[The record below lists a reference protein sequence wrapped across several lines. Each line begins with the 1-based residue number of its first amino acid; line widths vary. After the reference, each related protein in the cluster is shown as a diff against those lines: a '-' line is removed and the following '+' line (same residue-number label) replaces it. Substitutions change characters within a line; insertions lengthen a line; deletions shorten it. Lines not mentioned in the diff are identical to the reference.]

1 MHSSKRP
8 SRNYV
13 NIRLEQVARTARD
26 AADKV
31 YRRECGIDILHL
43 RILRIVAETPG
54 RPVNW
59 VVGESNLDRTLV
71 SRMITNLVK
80 RTLLERAISPDD
92 ARQFLLF
99 TTPAGQDLVRKADVL
114 GDALNA
120 DLLSVLDKRELDT
133 FEKCLTKLAQW
144 RPKE

>member
-1 MHSSKRP
+1 MALSKR
-8 SRNYV
+8 STRNYV

-31 YRRECGIDILHL
+31 YRRECGMDILHI

-80 RTLLERAISPDD
+80 RNLLERTISPDD
-92 ARQFLLF
+92 ARQFLLE
-99 TTPAGQDLVRKADVL
+99 TTPAGQKIVDQANVL
-114 GDALNA
+114 GDALNS
-120 DLLSVLDKRELDT
+120 DLLGVLSPQELET
-133 FEKCLTKLAQW
+133 FETCLAKLAQW
-144 RPKE
+144 RPKD